1 MVKSSSP
8 PMDAL
13 RTEIDT
19 SRPFRSVKEAV
30 AIFGERFLAG
40 EVYSRSGSAAAR
52 RETTPRA
59 LPSLPTASPL
69 SLSSQS
75 QVDTQREA
83 ALERSLKRLEF
94 ELEETRRE
102 LTLLKVRESEV
113 ELAVASLGA
122 ELQKNASRLA
132 EVEAST
138 AATKASRASQP
149 WEIGSGRYGRDRE
162 NELSAGFE
170 CSPTLAQ
177 LLSLSEGERPR
188 GILKKEKPIIPLITD
203 VLSTKKSS
211 STDPHHL
218 GSLSCSG
225 LLF

>member
-1 MVKSSSP
+1 
-8 PMDAL
+8 MDGL
-13 RTEIDT
+13 RAEVDT

-30 AIFGERFLAG
+30 ALFGERFLAG
-40 EVYSRSGSAAAR
+40 EVYSPSGAAAAR

-59 LPSLPTASPL
+59 LPSPPTVSPL

-75 QVDTQREA
+75 LLNTEREA

-102 LTLLKVRESEV
+102 LTLLKMRESEV

-122 ELQKNASRLA
+122 ELQKNATRLA
-132 EVEAST
+132 EAEAAT
-138 AATKASRASQP
+138 AAAVKPSRTSQP
-149 WEIGSGRYGRDRE
+149 WEIGSGRYGGDRAS
-162 NELSAGFE
+162 ELSAGFE

-188 GILKKEKPIIPLITD
+188 GILKKEKPIIPLITG

-218 GSLSCSG
+218 ASRSCSG
-225 LLF
+225 LIF